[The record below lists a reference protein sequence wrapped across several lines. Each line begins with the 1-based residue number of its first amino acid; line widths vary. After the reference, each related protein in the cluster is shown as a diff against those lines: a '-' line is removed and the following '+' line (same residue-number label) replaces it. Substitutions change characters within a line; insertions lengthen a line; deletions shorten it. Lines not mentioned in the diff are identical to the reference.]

1 MKKMKED
8 EPKKGAPAFM
18 NTYGDMMTLLLC
30 FFVLLF
36 SMSSVD
42 AEKYKAVISSFGGGA
57 GILEGAETIAENS
70 NILGNG
76 VSQFPTPKSSLD
88 LEKAAELDAA
98 LTKLEKEMKEYT
110 KKEQIDDQLVI
121 EKTGDEIIIRFA
133 ETLLFESGK
142 AEIKAGAIPTLDA
155 LSSKLLECI
164 TEGYTLRF
172 EGHTDNRPIHTVQFP
187 SNFELSGARA
197 AAVARFY
204 IEERGFD
211 PTKLAIEGM
220 SEYHP
225 IADNSTAEGRSKNRR
240 VEIKIGKS
248 LTAQ

>member
-1 MKKMKED
+1 MKKKED
-8 EPKKGAPAFM
+8 EPKKGAPAYM
-18 NTYGDMMTLLLC
+18 NTYGDMMTLLLT

-36 SMSSVD
+36 SMSTID
-42 AEKYKAVISSFGGGA
+42 AAKFKAVIASFEGSV
-57 GILEGAETIAENS
+57 GILDGADTINENA

-76 VSQFPTPKSSLD
+76 VSQFPGSSNRTS
-88 LEKAAELDAA
+88 LEQAAKVDAA
-98 LTKLEKEMKEYT
+98 LDKLQKELQEYT
-110 KKEQIDDQLVI
+110 SKAKIDDELVV
-121 EKTGDEIIIRFA
+121 EKNGDEVIIRFS

-142 AEIKAGAIPTLDA
+142 AEIKAGAIQTLDA
-155 LSSKLLECI
+155 LSSKLNECI
-164 TEGYTLRF
+164 ADGYTLRF
-172 EGHTDNRPIHTVQFP
+172 EGHTDNIPIHTAQFP

-204 IEERGFD
+204 IEERDFD
-211 PTKLAIEGM
+211 PTKLSIEGM

-225 IADNSTAEGRSKNRR
+225 IADNSTEEGRSKNRR